1 MGSLSF
7 ASSLEISSSSAGTA
21 IIVAIRIRTGAP
33 FEALRESTVSP
44 EFQIIH
50 GSWTKR
56 LLYTLPPSAATVIIV
71 IREETM
77 NVYAV
82 RNGRSKFAFAPFRS
96 SRVRPYEA
104 IFTILSIIFLI
115 ANINIFGKKTKKNKK
130 YKYAIYTA
138 VVEEKVCPNIL

>member
-115 ANINIFGKKTKKNKK
+115 ANINIFGKKNKK

>member
-71 IREETM
+71 IREETV

-96 SRVRPYEA
+96 SRVRLYEA
-104 IFTILSIIFLI
+104 IFTISIIFLI
-115 ANINIFGKKTKKNKK
+115 ANINILEKKK